1 MEQKINHKMKQN
13 KIRTVIFVI
22 STVLLLIGGLILA
35 IRLGSV
41 HLGFSD
47 IYNSI
52 FNYNGSL
59 NLMLIRDGRIPRAL
73 SVLFTGG
80 ILGVTGAMLQ
90 GVTRNPIAEPSILG
104 ISQGATL
111 VIAIF
116 YAAGIAVTTENVMIA
131 SLIGAVLTGIIVLG
145 FISKKANNNSVA
157 KILLAGTAMSTFF
170 ISLTTVV
177 GLLSN
182 QSQMIGFWVSGGFRN
197 STWAD
202 FKLVFVVGII
212 GLVIAMLLSPKINIL
227 NLGDD
232 VAIGLGEN
240 PARIRLIT
248 FLIMIPMC
256 AAAVAV
262 GKNIAFVG
270 LIVPQIVRKILG
282 EDYRKNIPCSF
293 LLGAVLLTFADIAA
307 RMLFAPY
314 ETPIGVFTALIGL
327 PFFISVARKERG

>member
-1 MEQKINHKMKQN
+1 MKQSN
-13 KIRTVIFVI
+13 KYTSIFVI
-22 STVLLLIGGLILA
+22 CTLLLLVGGLVLA

-41 HLGFSD
+41 HINFLD

-52 FNYNGSL
+52 FNYNEEL
-59 NLMLIRDGRIPRAL
+59 ELMLVRDVRIPRAL
-73 SVLFTGG
+73 SVLLTGG
-80 ILGVTGAMLQ
+80 ILGVTGAMIQ

-104 ISQGATL
+104 VSQGATL

-116 YAAGIAVTTENVMIA
+116 YATGIAINTQNVMIA
-131 SLIGAVLTGIIVLG
+131 SLIGALITGVIVLG
-145 FISKKANNNSVA
+145 FISKKANNNSIA

-170 ISLTTVV
+170 ISLTTII

-182 QSQMIGFWVSGGFRN
+182 QAQMIGFWVSGGFRN
-197 STWAD
+197 ATWAD
-202 FKLVFVVGII
+202 FKLVFFVGII
-212 GLVIAMLLSPKINIL
+212 GLIIAILLSPKINIL

-240 PARIRLIT
+240 PEKIRFTTLMV
-248 FLIMIPMC
+248 MIPMC

-282 EDYRKNIPCSF
+282 EDYRRNIPCSF
-293 LLGAVLLTFADIAA
+293 LLGAVLLTYADIAA
-307 RMLFAPY
+307 RMLFDPY
-314 ETPIGVFTALIGL
+314 ETPIGVFTALIGI
-327 PFFISVARKERG
+327 PFFIAVARKERG